1 MFAMCSLWLSKALQL
16 NQIPTFTRATLKPAI
31 EVTCM
36 LVCCIYLGI
45 VHVSRYL
52 YLRAYVGTYICIC
65 SIIYPV
71 LVLP

>member
-16 NQIPTFTRATLKPAI
+16 IKSLLRTFTRATVKPAI

-52 YLRAYVGTYICIC
+52 YLRAYVGTYM
-65 SIIYPV
+65 
-71 LVLP
+71 